1 MSTQPPQQPSQGLN
15 ISGSVL
21 EGVQIGGIAGR
32 DMNLTQIQ
40 GGVHVTNVFGAVQVD
55 REYTQVG
62 QPQSQQEYRWR
73 QVLLDKVKRFWIDGV
88 LAKSLHTKLFIEL
101 GLEDRNDFIENPL
114 SKVQEF
120 PTDSGQTFQT
130 GTTAT
135 DIFEDIGAGRTLL
148 ILGEPGSGKTVT
160 LLKLAE
166 SLIAQAA
173 ENLSQPLPVVMN
185 LSSWAKQRKTMAEW
199 LVQEL
204 HEIYGASKSLGKTW
218 VAQEQLILLL
228 DGLDEVE
235 PQYRNDCVK
244 ALNQFIQEH
253 GLTEMV
259 VCSRIQ
265 DYESLTERLKLR
277 SAIFVQPLTSQQIDQ
292 TLEQAGDSLSALRI
306 ALQKN
311 DELRAFASSPLIL
324 SIMSLAYQGSTIEA
338 LNQTGTPEAQHK
350 QLFDAYIDR
359 MFTRR
364 GTTRKYSRAQT
375 LYWLTWLAQQ
385 MVRASQS
392 VFLIERLQPS
402 WLISRRQ
409 RVRYRIISALTFG
422 LIFGLIIGLA
432 SGLQGAINVLGS
444 GLLYGVAGG
453 LVVGFGGNIE
463 PVETLKWSW
472 PEARKNLRKW
482 LIIMATLGLMF
493 GVPIG
498 FIAGLIE
505 DLGLEL
511 RYELLAQLLEGLFGG
526 VVSGLFFGL
535 MGGLLGSIA
544 GLISGFRGP
553 AIQTSNGVNQG
564 IWKSVRNALLA
575 GLSAGLIFGLIA
587 GLIAGIFGGLVNSLK
602 YGLIYAL
609 GTGLVGGVIFGGSAC
624 FRHFILRLLLYR
636 QSNSPWNYA
645 RFLDYA
651 ADRLF
656 MQKVGGGYI
665 FVHRMLMEHFAQMKL
680 ESESKAT

>member
-1 MSTQPPQQPSQGLN
+1 MSKQPQQPSQDLN

-55 REYTQVG
+55 RDDTQVG
-62 QPQSQQEYRWR
+62 KPLSQQEYRWR
-73 QVLLDKVKRFWIDGV
+73 QVLLEKVKRFWIDGV
-88 LAKSLHTKLFIEL
+88 LAKSLHTQVFIEL
-101 GLEDRNDFIENPL
+101 GLEERNDFIQNPL
-114 SKVQEF
+114 SEVQEF
-120 PTDSGQTFQT
+120 PIDSGQTFQT

-166 SLIAQAA
+166 SLIARAE
-173 ENLSQPLPVVMN
+173 ENLSQPLPVVVN
-185 LSSWAKQRKTMAEW
+185 LSSWAKQRQAIAEW

-218 VAQEQLILLL
+218 VDQEQLILLL

-235 PQYRNDCVK
+235 PQYRNNCVE

-253 GLTEMV
+253 GLTEIV

-265 DYESLTERLKLR
+265 DYESLIERLKLR
-277 SAIFVQPLTSQQIDQ
+277 SAIYVQPLTSRQIDQ
-292 TLEQAGDSLSALRI
+292 TLEKAGESLSALRM
-306 ALQKN
+306 AFQKN
-311 DELRAFASSPLIL
+311 DELRALASSPLIL
-324 SIMSLAYQGSTIEA
+324 SIMSLAYQDSTIEA
-338 LNQTGTPEAQHK
+338 LNQAGTPEAK
-350 QLFDAYIDR
+350 RKRLFDTYIDR

-364 GTTRKYSRAQT
+364 GTTRKYSRKQT
-375 LYWLTWLAQQ
+375 LYWLIWLAKQ
-385 MVRASQS
+385 MVSKSQS
-392 VFLIERLQPS
+392 VFLVERLQPS
-402 WLISRRQ
+402 WLISRYQ
-409 RVRYRIISALTFG
+409 RVFYRMVSALTFG
-422 LIFGLIIGLA
+422 LVFGLIIGLA
-432 SGLQGAINVLGS
+432 SGLQGLIYVLLS
-444 GLLYGVAGG
+444 GLLFGVTGG
-453 LVVGFGGNIE
+453 LVVGFAGNIE
-463 PVETLKWSW
+463 PVETLRWSW
-472 PEARKNLRKW
+472 QEARKNLRKG
-482 LIIMATLGLMF
+482 LVFMSTLGLMV

-498 FIAGLIE
+498 FIAGLIQE
-505 DLGLEL
+505 LGIEL

-526 VVSGLFFGL
+526 VFLGLLLGLIGVFFG
-535 MGGLLGSIA
+535 SIV

-553 AIQTSNGVNQG
+553 AIQTSNSVNQG
-564 IWKSVRNALLA
+564 IRKSARNALLA
-575 GLSAGLIFGLIA
+575 GLSAGLIFGLSA
-587 GLIAGIFGGLVNSLK
+587 GLIAGVFGGPVNSLR

-609 GTGLVGGVIFGGSAC
+609 GIGLVGGVICGGSAC

-636 QSNSPWNYA
+636 QGNIPWNYA

-680 ESESKAT
+680 ENESKAT